1 MWFVAFH
8 YFFILSWTWLVPAP
22 LTKWSGLNEY
32 AFISQF
38 FAFTPSVLRW
48 QNLSG
53 CWENGFIPLL
63 SGQKHCYIDYTFAI
77 CLSLLEVNSQTLVS
91 CFTPQNV
98 LFGSVSLWEPDWGR
112 MRSCVLKVH
121 HCVRIF
127 FMHSFFL
134 SQKLILAWV
143 AAYAMSYKLCQ
154 LRTYLWV
161 VESRESVVTKDRSG
175 FSLTYG

>member
-1 MWFVAFH
+1 M
-8 YFFILSWTWLVPAP
+8 ISTSTPNQ
-22 LTKWSGLNEY
+22 WSGLTEY

-38 FAFTPSVLRW
+38 FAFTPSVLWW

-63 SGQKHCYIDYTFAI
+63 SGQKRCYIDYTFA
-77 CLSLLEVNSQTLVS
+77 LHSWKWTSRSLVS

-112 MRSCVLKVH
+112 MRSCILKVH

-127 FMHSFFL
+127 FMHSLFL

-154 LRTYLWV
+154 LRTYLLV
-161 VESRESVVTKDRSG
+161 MESREKVVTKDHSG